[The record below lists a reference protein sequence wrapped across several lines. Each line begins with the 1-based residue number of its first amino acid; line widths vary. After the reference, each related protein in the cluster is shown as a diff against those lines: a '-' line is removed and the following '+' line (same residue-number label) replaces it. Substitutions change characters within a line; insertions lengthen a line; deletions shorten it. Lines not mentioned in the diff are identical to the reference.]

1 MAIYLVS
8 ILRTSSSELP
18 NLLLHQ
24 EGFTTSL
31 RHRRTRWVADQI
43 YLTSLFTFHQAS
55 LASIVSAALSLGFD
69 LMLRRSVLRHIPAP
83 EFRILCPVT
92 VSNFLCRHILRTAGC
107 SDFPLPEGSSHPIV
121 LRPQEHSLNTKFCQ
135 CNLLFFSS
143 LSIKTPGFCP
153 DGF

>member
-8 ILRTSSSELP
+8 FLRTSSSELP

-31 RHRRTRWVADQI
+31 RHRRTRWVADES
-43 YLTSLFTFHQAS
+43 TSHHFSPFTKLS

-69 LMLRRSVLRHIPAP
+69 LMLRRSVLQHIPAP
-83 EFRILCPVT
+83 EFLILCPVT
-92 VSNFLCRHILRTAGC
+92 VSNFLCRQILRTAGC

-121 LRPQEHSLNTKFCQ
+121 LRPQEHSLNTKICQ
-135 CNLLFFSS
+135 CNLLLFSS
-143 LSIKTPGFCP
+143 FSKKTPGFCP
-153 DGF
+153 GCF